1 MVVDAGAIEVVRER
15 DMATD
20 RMGFAIIASGLL
32 CLIVAVGLW
41 RAGHR
46 RTAIALGV
54 VGLLL
59 NITGC
64 AYLRSH
70 IML

>member
-1 MVVDAGAIEVVRER
+1 MVDTGALDLIRER

-20 RMGFAIIASGLL
+20 RMGFAIIALGLL

-41 RAGHR
+41 NAGHR
-46 RTAIALGV
+46 RTATALGV
-54 VGLLL
+54 VGFLV
-59 NITGC
+59 NVTGC
-64 AYLRSH
+64 AYTQSQ

>member
-1 MVVDAGAIEVVRER
+1 VVDAGALEVIRER
-15 DMATD
+15 DMVTH

-46 RTAIALGV
+46 RTATALGV
-54 VGLLL
+54 VGSLV

-64 AYLRSH
+64 AYTQSQ